1 MSIACAAAL
10 SEDASHAAATSAVA
24 DEVLAL
30 LGPEPDLAVLFVSA
44 AHRQAVAEIAAQ
56 VRETLRPATLL
67 GATGGMVLGGA
78 REVEDGPAVSLW
90 AGRTGPVQPARLTVR
105 PVGDGGALRGWP
117 VPPPADTS
125 GLLLLTDPFTFPA
138 DAVLAHLCARQ
149 GCPFPV
155 FGGMASAAVAP
166 GGNALVLDDEV
177 VHDGAVGVFLGPGA
191 RVGTVVSQGCRP
203 IGGPFIVTRAEGNVL
218 LELAG
223 QPALQRLE
231 GVVAGLDQADRRL
244 AMRGLHLGVV
254 ADEHK
259 ADFARGDFLIRAVLG
274 ADRDTGAIAVGTL
287 VPVGTTVQFQVRDA
301 ATAGEDL
308 RALLKDRQADGALV
322 FTCNGRGTRLFGAP
336 DHDATIVSDELAG
349 APLAGM
355 SCAGEIGPVGGDSFV
370 HGFTASVVL
379 LGAR

>member
-10 SEDASHAAATSAVA
+10 SEHADHRVATGEVA
-24 DEVLAL
+24 EEVLAL
-30 LGPEPDLAVLFVSA
+30 LGAGPDLAVLFVSA
-44 AHRQAVAEIAAQ
+44 AHAGAVAEIAAR

-67 GATGGMVLGGA
+67 GGTGGMVLGGA

-90 AGRTGPVQPARLTVR
+90 AGRTGPVQPVRLTVR
-105 PVGDGGALRGWP
+105 PVGAGGALRGWP
-117 VPPPADTS
+117 VPPPGDTS
-125 GLLLLTDPFTFPA
+125 GLLLLTDPFSFPA
-138 DAVLAHLCARQ
+138 DAVLGHLREQ
-149 GCPFPV
+149 GCAFPV
-155 FGGMASAAVAP
+155 FGGMASAASEP
-166 GGNALVLDDEV
+166 GRNALVLDDAV
-177 VHDGAVGVFLGPGA
+177 VHDGAVGVFLGPAAG
-191 RVGTVVSQGCRP
+191 VGTVVSQGCRP
-203 IGGPFIVTRAEGNVL
+203 IGEPFIVTRSEGNVL
-218 LELAG
+218 HELAW
-223 QPALQRLE
+223 QPALARLE

-254 ADEHK
+254 ADEHQ
-259 ADFARGDFLIRAVLG
+259 ADFARGDFLIRGVLG
-274 ADRDTGAIAVGTL
+274 ADRDTGAIAVGSV

-301 ATAGEDL
+301 ATAAEDL
-308 RALLKDRQADGALV
+308 RALLGGRQADGALL

-336 DHDATIVSDELAG
+336 DHDATIVSHELAG